1 MKVKYSGWI
10 KERKYQKISFME
22 TVGRMSVRIFETK
35 VLVFK
40 NNLRKHV
47 LTWKLTEKYKIKAM
61 KPKIWKEYK
70 TVFWEF
76 ISVAIKLSVEDREV
90 KNISSQK

>member
-1 MKVKYSGWI
+1 MK
-10 KERKYQKISFME
+10 
-22 TVGRMSVRIFETK
+22 
-35 VLVFK
+35 L
-40 NNLRKHV
+40 
-47 LTWKLTEKYKIKAM
+47 
-61 KPKIWKEYK
+61 KIWKEYK